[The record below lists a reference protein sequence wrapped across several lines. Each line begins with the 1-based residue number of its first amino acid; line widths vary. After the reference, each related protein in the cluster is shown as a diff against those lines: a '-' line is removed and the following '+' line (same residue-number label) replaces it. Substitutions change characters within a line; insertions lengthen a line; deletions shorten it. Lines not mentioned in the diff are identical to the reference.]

1 MPEGDLMSIG
11 PEADVHVTAADRE
24 AIVRTIRDFVN
35 RDVIPAAPALE
46 HADEYPHALI
56 EQLKELDLFGITIGQ
71 EWGGAGL
78 DLGTYAEVT
87 VELVRGWIAMSA
99 VLNTHLMTAFLIE
112 TFGTDEQKRKYLPR
126 MATGEMR
133 AAFVM
138 SEPHAGTDIQRIRTT
153 ATREN
158 DDAYRINGQKM
169 WVTNGLYSSLVA
181 VLLKTNPT
189 ADPPHRGMTVFLVEK
204 ESGVSQHPGMTI
216 GPPIKKLG
224 YKGIE
229 TVEIAFDDYR
239 IDSLQLLG
247 GEAGIGKG
255 FRYCMAGIE
264 HGRVTQAARAVG
276 LMTAAL
282 EASLKYAGERE
293 TFGKPIGQHQA
304 IQTKLALMATNL
316 RASRLLM
323 LSAAEAKEAR
333 GRADLEAGMAKM
345 FSTEACVEATKM
357 AMQIHGGYGYTQEF
371 IVERL
376 YRDAIALTAGEGSNE
391 IQQQIIA
398 RHLMREA
405 TGRGV

>member
-1 MPEGDLMSIG
+1 MS
-11 PEADVHVTAADRE
+11 AADLSAAAGAVPEERR
-24 AIVRTIRDFVN
+24 AIVETVRDFVE
-35 RDVIPAAPALE
+35 REVMPVAPELE
-46 HADEYPHALI
+46 RNDTYPLELI
-56 EQLKELDLFGITIGQ
+56 EQMAELGLFGITIGE

-99 VLNTHLMTAFLIE
+99 VLNTHLMTSFLVE
-112 TFGTDEQKRKYLPR
+112 AFGTDEQRQRYLPR
-126 MATGEMR
+126 LARGEIR

-138 SEPHAGTDIQRIRTT
+138 SEPHAGTDVQRIRTV
-153 ATREN
+153 ARPAGDGYE
-158 DDAYRINGQKM
+158 INGQKM
-169 WVTNGLYSSLVA
+169 WVTNGLYSGLVA
-181 VLLKTNPT
+181 VLLKTDPT
-189 ADPPHRGMTVFLVEK
+189 TDPPYKGMSVFLIEK
-204 ESGVSQHPGMTI
+204 EGGQTEMPGMTI
-216 GPPIKKLG
+216 GPPIQKLG

-239 IDSLQLLG
+239 IPASQLLG
-247 GEAGIGKG
+247 GPEGLGMG

-264 HGRVTQAARAVG
+264 HGRITQTARAVG

-293 TFGKPIGQHQA
+293 TFGKKIGEHQA

-323 LSAAEAKEAR
+323 QSAALAKER
-333 GRADLEAGMAKM
+333 NGRADVEAGMAKM
-345 FSTEACVEATKM
+345 FSTEAAVDATRM
-357 AMQIHGGYGYTQEF
+357 AMQVHGGYGYTKEF
-371 IVERL
+371 VVERL

-398 RHLMREA
+398 RQLMRDPSVGV
-405 TGRGV
+405 GR